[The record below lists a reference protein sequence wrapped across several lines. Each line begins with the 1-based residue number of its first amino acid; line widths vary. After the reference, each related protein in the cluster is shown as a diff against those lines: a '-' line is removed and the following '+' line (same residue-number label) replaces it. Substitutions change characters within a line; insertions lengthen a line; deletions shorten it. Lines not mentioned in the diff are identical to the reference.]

1 MKTSLN
7 QIRVELKEIASSHLQ
22 INEFYWGDLQDAQS
36 KAVVYPL
43 MNCYYAN
50 NGTNLNNNTSTINI
64 VLEFCDLLYKDDSNL
79 NDVESDLVQICRD
92 VYQTI
97 NKSPR
102 WKKLGSVQ
110 TATATKFKHGTSDVV
125 ACVSLSV
132 SFNLRDGSG
141 VCDLPM
147 EDYDFD
153 QDIPVGGCPQ
163 SRVVNTNLTFD
174 QLIDA
179 GDIYELQD
187 ITYNITNSEATVILS
202 GSEVAQ
208 RDVSQVLPDVTHTD
222 SNGLPVVYPSAK
234 SFICTPATENG
245 TALLLK
251 SGEVGDNSGRDG
263 DVLTL
268 GAPLI
273 DVNGND
279 FLNNTLE
286 RFTDL
291 FGTQTYVDGIV
302 IDRSTFE
309 KNTGRVYGYN
319 LDVSSS
325 LTHDYAS
332 AVAAGEASN
341 LGGFSGWQ
349 LTSKREQDNLDH
361 YGIQG
366 MLNFAPWNL
375 SFIGTKY
382 FYSRTEYAGNTSF
395 FWLSRENANDQ
406 VLAKTTTNTAVR
418 LLIARVFTWNGTI
431 LT

>member
-110 TATATKFKHGTSDVV
+110 AATATKFKHGTPDVI

-153 QDIPVGGCPQ
+153 
-163 SRVVNTNLTFD
+163 
-174 QLIDA
+174 
-179 GDIYELQD
+179 
-187 ITYNITNSEATVILS
+187 
-202 GSEVAQ
+202 
-208 RDVSQVLPDVTHTD
+208 
-222 SNGLPVVYPSAK
+222 
-234 SFICTPATENG
+234 
-245 TALLLK
+245 
-251 SGEVGDNSGRDG
+251 
-263 DVLTL
+263 LTL
-268 GAPLI
+268 EELICAGCSGTSGVYSDGTGGYGADFFRI
-273 DVNGND
+273 GNDKKNHFGHNFRFCGITGGYTDGTDFFDVNGVSTTKVLAFPETLVCDMSTVDCDGN
-279 FLNNTLE
+279 FLMFQYSIDLAPLQTQSDSVITCESFTTPSFDSGFIMPTIKHLSQLVIESQNGYLEYQPFEALTLSNFWSSTPLQVSPSLYWAIITFQ
-286 RFTDL
+286 RTSFIT
-291 FGTQTYVDGIV
+291 GTTP
-302 IDRSTFE
+302 
-309 KNTGRVYGYN
+309 
-319 LDVSSS
+319 
-325 LTHDYAS
+325 
-332 AVAAGEASN
+332 AG
-341 LGGFSGWQ
+341 
-349 LTSKREQDNLDH
+349 
-361 YGIQG
+361 
-366 MLNFAPWNL
+366 L
-375 SFIGTKY
+375 SFPVRIT
-382 FYSRTEYAGNTSF
+382 NTSE
-395 FWLSRENANDQ
+395 LP
-406 VLAKTTTNTAVR
+406 NT
-418 LLIARVFTWNGTI
+418 
-431 LT
+431 